1 MIYITKKTK
10 RVWIQAAIFLFI
22 ISISLYIT
30 YMITAK
36 QLPTIDKWSSL
47 KVEQIGENSTLYLS
61 FRWITEMGSF
71 TFLGPFVLLSSILF
85 IWKWKDPTAAIFLI
99 LGTLSGYGLNILI
112 KSIVER
118 DRPRILAAIDAEGY
132 SFPSGHAMVSLISYG
147 LIAFFLLRYIK
158 SNSATW
164 IVIVLSTIFISLIS
178 FSRVIIRAHYVTD
191 VVVGVMLGYVWL
203 VIVIFCHQ
211 WWIQKRNKAAS
222 QTRV

>member
-1 MIYITKKTK
+1 MNTTRKTRK
-10 RVWIQAAIFLFI
+10 IWIQAAMFLFV
-22 ISISLYIT
+22 ISITLYIT
-30 YMITAK
+30 FLITTERM
-36 QLPTIDKWSSL
+36 PTVDKWSSL
-47 KVEQIGENSTLYLS
+47 HVEQIEENSALYFT

-85 IWKWKDPTAAIFLI
+85 TWRWKDPTAATFLI

-118 DRPRILAAIDAEGY
+118 ERPRILAAIDAEGY

-147 LIAFFLLRYIK
+147 LITFFLLRYIK
-158 SNSATW
+158 SKSSTM
-164 IVIVLSTIFISLIS
+164 IVIALSTIFISLIS

-191 VVVGVMLGYVWL
+191 VVVGVMLGYIWL